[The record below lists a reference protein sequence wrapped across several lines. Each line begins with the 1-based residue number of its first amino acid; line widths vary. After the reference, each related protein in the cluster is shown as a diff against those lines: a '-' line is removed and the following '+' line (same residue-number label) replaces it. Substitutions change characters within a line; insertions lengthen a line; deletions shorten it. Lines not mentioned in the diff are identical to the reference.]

1 MPRALALETSGRT
14 GSVAAVEDGVVV
26 AEEQFPHGLQHAAS
40 LVPMIDRLCRA
51 RDWAPVDVEEIYV
64 SAGPGSF
71 TGLRVGITVAKTL
84 ALATGARI
92 IAVPTAEVLARNA
105 PAGWQNLIV
114 VLDAKRDQIFTATFV
129 NDGNGTP
136 VVREAARLDGLAAVI
151 ARTGRP
157 VHLIGEGIPFHQ
169 KFIPPDDAS
178 VIVTPPESWRAR
190 AAAVAEVGHAMARR
204 GEFVDPD
211 RLTPVYVRRPEAEE
225 KLEERVGQSGGS
237 GSTAGKPAR

>member
-14 GSVAAVEDGVVV
+14 GSVAAVEDGAVV
-26 AEEQFPHGLQHAAS
+26 AEDQFPHGLQHAAG

-51 RDWAPVDVEEIYV
+51 RDWAPADVEEIYV

-71 TGLRVGITVAKTL
+71 TGLRVGVTVAKTL

-92 IAVPTAEVLARNA
+92 VAVPTAEVLARNA

-136 VVREAARLDGLAAVI
+136 VVREAARLDSLAAVL

-169 KFIPPDDAS
+169 KFIPRGDPFIFVTAS
-178 VIVTPPESWRAR
+178 ESWRAR
-190 AAAVAEVGHAMARR
+190 AAAVAEVGYAMARR